1 MCTSLNRATKLVATS
16 LLLAYNPCNSFGTLK
31 TTKAAAS
38 SMSHSLFGVHAASTT
53 CLPATL
59 ETTDVI
65 KTKVLKRPNNNI
77 PQADAPPHKFD
88 ANTYDKPIV
97 LVGCSGAGKELPQLA
112 ASWVGFKNGGGR
124 AIATCG
130 TDERGVWSTSA
141 DTISTRTSVQDVILL
156 DFDAPALHVEGGA
169 HARKVTDRL
178 TELLQELYHKD
189 YLVVY
194 VNVHP
199 EASNMNRDTV
209 ERKQALEEDIFL
221 KYSHFEIVIK
231 DEGLD
236 TATKMAEYLL
246 ENPTLM
252 DDHAQTTN
260 THDTLSDPE
269 KLLLQSLD
277 PLTKLR
283 TVDESTELLDKLS
296 DAQGVG
302 WDRIEWD
309 FRRLLAHA
317 TSSSATERN
326 GGLLSSEHTFFL
338 SLSFD
343 DVALTKPYL
352 QKMCA
357 DVDSM
362 EFRTDLLKCTGSGAD
377 GDRQVD
383 RFELLYQLQM
393 LRHMCRPYAT
403 RSPSLSEYQNNVVID
418 NAIPIVY
425 TVRTQHQ
432 AGTWPD
438 QTEQDIQK
446 MFDMLY
452 LGLRTGVEVL
462 DIESAWDKAM
472 TRKLLDESHENYAAT
487 SLLGS
492 HHVVGKAVT
501 DSEASDIYRQCS
513 LGEEAHGTKVV
524 LSMGRNSNGVEV
536 EDTQAF
542 KTAESTGLGLPFVAL
557 MLGEKGQY
565 SRIINT
571 GFTPVTHEVLPFVAA
586 PGQLSANE
594 IMTTRLI
601 MGNIQPKKYGI
612 LGHKISYS
620 VSPAMHNTAF
630 KTTNLPHSYEL
641 VDMENVS
648 DIVQA
653 KDGLW
658 NSPQFGGC
666 SVTIPHK
673 QEIIPYLDE
682 LTPAA
687 REIGAVNTV
696 LVQESKA
703 TEEGKRYLLGDN
715 TDWKG
720 IYVPLKRRLP
730 TAQDNNFA
738 LILGGGGT
746 ARAAAYAATQLGLTC
761 LFYNRTPQKARD
773 LQQIFGGFVVSS
785 LEDDIDDDLS
795 LGSVLRSAPD
805 DHDLSVIISTLPASV
820 EFKLPTWMIQQRRK
834 NKTVV
839 LDVNYKP
846 YWTALSTQL
855 ATMQD
860 KFDIV
865 RGSEMLWEQGIG
877 QFEAWTGRP
886 APYGVMKRVVLQN
899 CLPED
904 EEA

>member
-1 MCTSLNRATKLVATS
+1 
-16 LLLAYNPCNSFGTLK
+16 
-31 TTKAAAS
+31 
-38 SMSHSLFGVHAASTT
+38 
-53 CLPATL
+53 
-59 ETTDVI
+59 
-65 KTKVLKRPNNNI
+65 
-77 PQADAPPHKFD
+77 
-88 ANTYDKPIV
+88 
-97 LVGCSGAGKELPQLA
+97 
-112 ASWVGFKNGGGR
+112 
-124 AIATCG
+124 
-130 TDERGVWSTSA
+130 
-141 DTISTRTSVQDVILL
+141 
-156 DFDAPALHVEGGA
+156 
-169 HARKVTDRL
+169 
-178 TELLQELYHKD
+178 
-189 YLVVY
+189 
-194 VNVHP
+194 
-199 EASNMNRDTV
+199 
-209 ERKQALEEDIFL
+209 
-221 KYSHFEIVIK
+221 
-231 DEGLD
+231 
-236 TATKMAEYLL
+236 
-246 ENPTLM
+246 
-252 DDHAQTTN
+252 
-260 THDTLSDPE
+260 
-269 KLLLQSLD
+269 
-277 PLTKLR
+277 
-283 TVDESTELLDKLS
+283 
-296 DAQGVG
+296 
-302 WDRIEWD
+302 
-309 FRRLLAHA
+309 
-317 TSSSATERN
+317 
-326 GGLLSSEHTFFL
+326 
-338 SLSFD
+338 
-343 DVALTKPYL
+343 
-352 QKMCA
+352 
-357 DVDSM
+357 
-362 EFRTDLLKCTGSGAD
+362 
-377 GDRQVD
+377 
-383 RFELLYQLQM
+383 
-393 LRHMCRPYAT
+393 MCRPYAT

-438 QTEQDIQK
+438 ETDEDIK
-446 MFDMLY
+446 NMFKMLY
-452 LGLRTGVEVL
+452 IGLRSGVEVL
-462 DIESAWDKAM
+462 DIESAWDKAK
-472 TRKLLDESHENYAAT
+472 TRQLLDESHENYAAT

-501 DSEASDIYRQCS
+501 DSEATDIYHQCS
-513 LGEEAHGTKVV
+513 LGDEAHGTKVV
-524 LSMGRNSNGVEV
+524 LSMGQNSDGIEV
-536 EDTQAF
+536 EDTQALQ
-542 KTAESTGLGLPFVAL
+542 TAEKSGLSLPYVAL
-557 MLGEKGQY
+557 MLRGKGQY

-601 MGNIQPKKYGI
+601 MGQIQPKKYGI

-648 DIVQA
+648 DIVEA

-696 LVQESKA
+696 LVQEREG

-730 TAQDNNFA
+730 AAQDNNFA

-785 LEDDIDDDLS
+785 LEDDMDDELS
-795 LGSVLRSAPD
+795 LGSILKSSPD

-820 EFKLPTWMIQQRRK
+820 GFELPTWMIQQRRK
-834 NKTVV
+834 NKAVV

-855 ATMQD
+855 ATMKD

-899 CLPED
+899 CLPEE